1 VIGGI
6 LGLLWRA
13 AFALGWAAAIQI
25 LGVGGLQ
32 GGETALEDLLSQAGP
47 RLDGIVETRIKR
59 LEQALAVAAD
69 GGVSAGELA
78 QQITAILGNT
88 SMARLVTQTETSWG
102 AGHAQVGAYRAFG
115 VTSVIWQTMNDSLVC
130 GRCRANQAAGPWPL
144 GTAFPSGALSPP
156 IHPRCRCWLRP
167 AAERGVQ

>member
-13 AFALGWAAAIQI
+13 AFALGWAAAVQI

-32 GGETALEDLLSQAGP
+32 GDEAALGDLLSQAGP

-59 LEQALAVAAD
+59 LEQALAAAAD
-69 GGVSAGELA
+69 GSVSAGELA
-78 QQITAILGNT
+78 QQITAILGNA

-102 AGHAQVGAYRAFG
+102 AGHAQVGAYRASG

-130 GRCRANQAAGPWPL
+130 GRCMGNQDAGPWPL
-144 GTAFPSGALSPP
+144 GTPFPSGALSPP
-156 IHPRCRCWLRP
+156 QHPRCRCWLRP
-167 AAERGVQ
+167 ANA